1 MPGADQTAETV
12 AAVPSPNGISSF
24 SAGTQGAN
32 INSAFNNPLPKGTAT
47 DKINFNQTDKK
58 YDAKDYLPDHA
69 ALDQIPKDKRFEGDF
84 TSAKYKLENE
94 SGLIPIQQFTI
105 GAESGTSGS
114 HKGSWW
120 GLRGVAGVTNPRVN
134 VGIWNNSTRVPDNNR
149 KPLGC

>member
-1 MPGADQTAETV
+1 
-12 AAVPSPNGISSF
+12 N
-24 SAGTQGAN
+24 
-32 INSAFNNPLPKGTAT
+32 
-47 DKINFNQTDKK
+47 
-58 YDAKDYLPDHA
+58 
-69 ALDQIPKDKRFEGDF
+69 IPKDKRFEGDF
-84 TSAKYKLENE
+84 TSAKYKLEGE

-120 GLRGVAGVTNPRVN
+120 GLRGTAGVTNPRVN